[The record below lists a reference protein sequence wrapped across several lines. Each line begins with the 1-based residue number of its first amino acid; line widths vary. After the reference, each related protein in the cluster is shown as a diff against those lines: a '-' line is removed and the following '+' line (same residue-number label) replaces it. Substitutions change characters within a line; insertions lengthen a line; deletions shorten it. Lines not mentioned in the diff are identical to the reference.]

1 MHEPVIHSQG
11 SIIMKFIIFSILALS
26 VISAEEPTC
35 PLMIGE
41 ENDPEE
47 STIVEGKQLGF
58 CCGSCVKKFEENK
71 AYYIAASKQLFIQ
84 FSDAEREK
92 LGVDKVVLLTQRRC
106 PIYSERIVNPN
117 SPSVE
122 YKGTK
127 IYFWSSS
134 ALRRWNRDP
143 DKYYQT
149 AKELGILN

>member
-1 MHEPVIHSQG
+1 
-11 SIIMKFIIFSILALS
+11 
-26 VISAEEPTC
+26 
-35 PLMIGE
+35 MIGE

-58 CCGSCVKKFEENK
+58 CCGSCVKKFEENR

-84 FSDAEREK
+84 FSDAERKK

-143 DKYYQT
+143 EKYYQV
-149 AKELGILN
+149 AKEKGLLN